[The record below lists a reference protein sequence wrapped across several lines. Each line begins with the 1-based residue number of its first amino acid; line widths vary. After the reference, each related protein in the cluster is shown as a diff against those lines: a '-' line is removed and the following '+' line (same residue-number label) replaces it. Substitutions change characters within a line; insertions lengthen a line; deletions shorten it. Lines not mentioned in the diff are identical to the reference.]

1 MSSLQLFQWGIAPLG
16 VFGKIEHH
24 LKGGCMRDH
33 LETICLFLFV
43 CVCSTFASFRFW
55 MKIDYIMYI
64 LMFRSSNLHA
74 YLKKY
79 SVSVMKTSTGALSL
93 RTQHEQTKSL

>member
-43 CVCSTFASFRFW
+43 CVCVFHVCEFSFLDEDRL
-55 MKIDYIMYI
+55 YYVYP
-64 LMFRSSNLHA
+64 H
-74 YLKKY
+74 
-79 SVSVMKTSTGALSL
+79 V
-93 RTQHEQTKSL
+93 